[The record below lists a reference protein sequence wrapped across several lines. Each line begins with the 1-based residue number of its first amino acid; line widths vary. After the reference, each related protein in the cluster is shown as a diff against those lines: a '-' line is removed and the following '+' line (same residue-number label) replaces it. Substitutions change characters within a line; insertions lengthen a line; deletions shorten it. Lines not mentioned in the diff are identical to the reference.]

1 MKKLFLILV
10 AVMMTVTVYAGTPE
24 VYIPAEQ
31 LPHLLSIMPAPP
43 AFNSPEFASDEVRY
57 FYTRES
63 CGAGYA
69 RNIALRE
76 ARGEWLLFADADDYF
91 LKF

>member
-1 MKKLFLILV
+1 MV
-10 AVMMTVTVYAGTPE
+10 AVMVYAGTPE

-57 FYTRES
+57 NWGKEQRRDS
-63 CGAGYA
+63 A
-69 RNIALRE
+69 RLKQAVSHMALHPY
-76 ARGEWLLFADADDYF
+76 L
-91 LKF
+91 